1 MQLTQEQDQLLKE
14 ALSVQS
20 MAESEGWLQIIRPRL
35 EAKMKNSW
43 LDPREAGDDKDFFY
57 RYTVAWAN
65 ANAAKEILQVVDGYV
80 DRVTSLRA
88 KEKEEGP
95 YRIGQ

>member
-1 MQLTQEQDQLLKE
+1 
-14 ALSVQS
+14 
-20 MAESEGWLQIIRPRL
+20 MADSEGWLQIIRPKL

-43 LDPREAGDDKDFFY
+43 LDPREAGDDKDFLY

-65 ANAAKEILQVVDGYV
+65 ANAAKEILQLVEGYIEKV
-80 DRVTSLRA
+80 KSLRA
-88 KEKEEGP
+88 KEKEKDP